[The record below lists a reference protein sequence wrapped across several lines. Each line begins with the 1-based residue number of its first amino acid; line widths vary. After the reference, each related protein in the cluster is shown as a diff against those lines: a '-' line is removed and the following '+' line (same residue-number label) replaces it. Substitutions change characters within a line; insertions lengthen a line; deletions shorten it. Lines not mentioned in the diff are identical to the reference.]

1 LYNILILGTDK
12 THEYEELIKT
22 FLRTDSFRLLSE
34 METAAPDAVFTFT
47 GDKNRLKYQLYQYLN
62 LETGIRPP
70 WGIVTGIRPV
80 KLTGDLLQE
89 CKDPEIAKEILI
101 KEYLVTKTK
110 AAQAV
115 DMVLHQH
122 NTVGFPSN
130 KSVGIYVGIP
140 FCPSRCA
147 YCSFTSNQATEAE
160 MERYLIALLKEI
172 RFVQEQMHKYDWFAE
187 TIYIGG
193 GTPTSLNLNQLDR
206 LYSALNE
213 AFHSQ
218 KLKEFTLEAG
228 RPDTITQDN
237 MSQAVEAGITRISIN
252 PQSMHDKTLR
262 LIGRNHNRKQVQ
274 EAFEIAENA
283 GVDIINT
290 DIIAGLPGETLKEF
304 AATLD
309 EILTFYPKNITVHS
323 LAMKRTSRLTEEN
336 KNFHFEQAEVVAKML
351 EYSEKLLLAYHYT
364 PYYMYRQ
371 KQMAGSLENI
381 GYCTIGTESIYNIR
395 IMEENQTIIALGAG
409 GISKAYDP
417 IENRLDRIANVS
429 NYEIYIERLDD
440 MILRKENDLFRRFE
454 LC

>member
-1 LYNILILGTDK
+1 MYNILILGTNK

-22 FLRTDSFRLLSE
+22 FLRTDAFHLLT
-34 METAAPDAVFTFT
+34 ETDNGAPDAVFTFT

-62 LETGIRPP
+62 RETGIRPP

-80 KLTGDLLQE
+80 KLTGDLIRG

-122 NTVGFPSN
+122 NTVGFPSK

-160 MERYLIALLKEI
+160 MERYLVALLQEI
-172 RFVQEQMHKYDWFAE
+172 RFVSEQMKKIGWFAE
-187 TIYIGG
+187 TIYVGG
-193 GTPTSLNLNQLDR
+193 GTPTSLKLNQLDR
-206 LYSALNE
+206 LYTTLNE
-213 AFHSQ
+213 AFHSHV
-218 KLKEFTLEAG
+218 LKEFTLEAG
-228 RPDTITQDN
+228 RPDTITHEN
-237 MSQAVEAGITRISIN
+237 MAQAVQAGVIRISIN

-262 LIGRNHNRKQVQ
+262 LIGRNHNRLQVQ
-274 EAFEIAENA
+274 EAFEIAEKA
-283 GVDIINT
+283 GIGIINT

-309 EILTFYPKNITVHS
+309 EILTFYPKNIAVHS

-351 EYSEKLLLAYHYT
+351 EYSEKHLQAHNYT

-381 GYCTIGTESIYNIR
+381 GYCTAGTESIYNIR

-409 GISKAYDP
+409 GISKAYYPD
-417 IENRLDRIANVS
+417 ENKLERIANVS
-429 NYEIYIERLDD
+429 NYEIYIERLDE